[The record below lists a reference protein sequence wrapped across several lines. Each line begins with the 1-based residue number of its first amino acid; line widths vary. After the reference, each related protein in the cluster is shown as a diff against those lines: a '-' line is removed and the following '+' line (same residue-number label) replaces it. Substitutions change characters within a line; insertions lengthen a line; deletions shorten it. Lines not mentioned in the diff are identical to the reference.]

1 MDWAWDERRRL
12 AELVGEH
19 AYLAFVPVLVGLLV
33 ALPLG
38 LIVARSR
45 RARGPVL
52 VACAFVHAVPALTF
66 FVLLPALLNTRLD
79 EDVNVLLGLSLFT
92 SAVLTRAVG
101 EGLREVPE
109 QVRRAAESMGMSAL
123 TRLMRVEIPSAAPTM
138 IAGLRSVVVS
148 CVTLVTVAALV
159 GVGGLGELFTEGYTT
174 RFETEVL
181 VGGALVV
188 ALAAGADV
196 GLVRLSRTFLPWARM
211 VVPR

>member
-19 AYLAFVPVLVGLLV
+19 AYLAFVPVLVGLGV

-38 LIVARSR
+38 LLVGRSR
-45 RARGPVL
+45 RARGPLL
-52 VACAFVHAVPALTF
+52 VVCAFVHAVPALTF
-66 FVLLPALLNTRLD
+66 FVLLPALLDTRLD
-79 EDVNVLLGLSLFT
+79 SDVNVLIGLSLFT

-101 EGLREVPE
+101 EGLREVPDP
-109 QVRRAAESMGMSAL
+109 VRWAAESMGMSPLA
-123 TRLMRVEIPSAAPTM
+123 RLVRVDFPAAAPTV

-159 GVGGLGELFTEGYTT
+159 GVGGLGELFTEGYSI

-181 VGGALVV
+181 VGGVLVV
-188 ALAAGADV
+188 AMAAGADIA
-196 GLVRLSRTFLPWARM
+196 LVRLSRTFLPWARM